1 MRAEIYELIT
11 LHEKMQALEDC
22 VRIIDEWQG
31 LGNVKRAIKTDA
43 NKLETRIKEI
53 MSDESKE
60 L

>member
-31 LGNVKRAIKTDA
+31 FGNVKRAITTETK
-43 NKLETRIKEI
+43 KLETRIKEI